1 MSEESIDHLDFAPTC
16 ALNDVRTNTPC
27 ERPATHIADVHVHDQ
42 TGMAR
47 IALCATHLAGY
58 KAMEAQIEPGRG
70 LALCSVCEQPMGLGG
85 FIRNEEGL

>member
-1 MSEESIDHLDFAPTC
+1 MTDNSIDHLDFAPTC
-16 ALNDVRTNTPC
+16 ALYDVRTNTPC
-27 ERPATHIADVHVHDQ
+27 EQPATHIADVHVHER

-70 LALCSVCEQPMGLGG
+70 LALCSVCEQPMHPDD
-85 FIRNEEGL
+85 FIRNEETL

>member
-16 ALNDVRTNTPC
+16 ALYDVRTNTPC
-27 ERPATHIADVHVHDQ
+27 DRPATHIADVHMHEHN
-42 TGMAR
+42 TMPR

-70 LALCSVCEQPMGLGG
+70 LALCSVCEQPMHPDD
-85 FIRNEEGL
+85 FIRNEEVL